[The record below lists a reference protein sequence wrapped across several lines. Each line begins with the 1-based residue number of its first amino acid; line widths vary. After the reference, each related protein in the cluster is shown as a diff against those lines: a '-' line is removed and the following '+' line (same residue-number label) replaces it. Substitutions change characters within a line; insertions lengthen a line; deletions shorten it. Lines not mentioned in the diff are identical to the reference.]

1 MRLIAVIVAC
11 TAVLAFGPTAFG
23 AQPEAPAHW
32 AQAQID
38 TVVAA
43 GLMAPSAAEFRPDD
57 PLTKGELAEL
67 LTGLQSSVTVA
78 GDPALPVT
86 VAELDGVL
94 VRHAGLGDAAKQF
107 RRGLVA
113 AGLKPPKRAGT
124 EIVAHMLGLRP
135 NHTPESLELGPD
147 DPATRAE
154 AAYSVA
160 IVLALP
166 DGWRVGDVQ
175 TKAAAFAVP
184 ELNEWQRR
192 ILGRAVSFLG
202 FPYVWAGSS
211 EKPQSLSAGDAPA
224 GFDCSGFVWRVYKLE
239 PFADAPQLAD
249 TLKGRT
255 TYAMS
260 AEVPKAARIGRGAI
274 EPADVLFFGDNGP
287 ESKAAQIG
295 HMGIYLG
302 NGWFIHA
309 SSGGAGVMLS
319 TLGGWYEERFAWA
332 RRPLAEAGLG
342 ESPAPVEA
350 PPPAEAAPADPVTA
364 IDTQEPDQAE
374 IQTIP

>member
-1 MRLIAVIVAC
+1 MRPIAVIAAC
-11 TAVLAFGPTAFG
+11 AALLAFGPA
-23 AQPEAPAHW
+23 AAAAKPEPVPHW
-32 AQAQID
+32 AQAEIEA
-38 TVVAA
+38 VVGA

-57 PLTKGELAEL
+57 ALTKAELADL
-67 LTGLQSSVTVA
+67 VAGLQGSISVA

-86 VAELDGVL
+86 VTELDAVL
-94 VRHAGLGDAAKQF
+94 VRHVGLGEAAKQF
-107 RRGLVA
+107 RRGLLT

-135 NHTPESLELGPD
+135 NHSDESLELGPE
-147 DPATRAE
+147 DPVTRAE

-160 IVLALP
+160 KVLELP
-166 DGWRVGDVQ
+166 GSWKVGDVQ
-175 TKAAAFAVP
+175 TRASSFALP

-192 ILGRAVSFLG
+192 ILSRAVSFLG

-211 EKPQSLSAGDAPA
+211 EEPQALYSSNAPA

-239 PFADAPQLAD
+239 PFADAPQLAA

-255 TYAMS
+255 TYVMS
-260 AEVPKAARIGRGAI
+260 SEVPKAQRIARDAL
-274 EPADVLFFGDNGP
+274 EPGDVLFFGDKGP
-287 ESKAAQIG
+287 QSKPAQIG

-302 NGWFIHA
+302 NGWMIHS

-319 TLGGWYEERFAWA
+319 PLQGWYEERFAWA
-332 RRPLAEAGLG
+332 RRPLAEAGL
-342 ESPAPVEA
+342 SEA
-350 PPPAEAAPADPVTA
+350 PPVEEAPAPADAAAPPAETPTPA
-364 IDTQEPDQAE
+364 EPATQPE